1 MFVCL
6 FFHLWCSDL
15 SCLPPRN
22 TYTEPLVTLEV
33 SQQLAVIAAVL
44 SVHGTVY
51 NAPLQWCNT
60 ARQIQYDCHL
70 VVNAPVVQ
78 AMVLLVC
85 ILIWTMRIAHYQTI
99 ATIFRV
105 TAVQRCM
112 ITHHVAIVSPA
123 LYSASSLMGRCDV

>member
-1 MFVCL
+1 MFVCFL
-6 FFHLWCSDL
+6 FHLWCSDL

-22 TYTEPLVTLEV
+22 TCTEPLMTLEV

-60 ARQIQYDCHL
+60 AQQIQYDCHP

-78 AMVLLVC
+78 AMVLLAC
-85 ILIWTMRIAHYQTI
+85 ILIWTMRIAQN
-99 ATIFRV
+99 V
-105 TAVQRCM
+105 KKKKK
-112 ITHHVAIVSPA
+112 
-123 LYSASSLMGRCDV
+123 